1 VLDFRD
7 SSGSLVGISDA
18 VTAEFDDGRVAGF
31 SGCNTYSGSYTTT
44 GNRIT
49 ITGFATTSR
58 SCEGEA
64 MAAEAEYLA
73 ALGDVDRFAF
83 RDNQTHGQLLVL
95 TGPDDQTR
103 LRYTVGS

>member
-1 VLDFRD
+1 
-7 SSGSLVGISDA
+7 
-18 VTAEFDDGRVAGF
+18 
-31 SGCNTYSGSYTTT
+31 
-44 GNRIT
+44 
-49 ITGFATTSR
+49 
-58 SCEGEA
+58 